1 MILPGHPFY
10 GLRVRVVGRRAS
22 KTYSLCVIEDPQHP
36 GFHYQLSER
45 WLAKSPPPPEP
56 VPGSEIEFL
65 ALPLSVLDKMVQMIL
80 IRNPRR
86 KETEDDSSAQ
96 GGNRTDLGAH
106 PTAEQDATGQPS
118 VLSGTQKGGRDSS

>member
-56 VPGSEIEFL
+56 VPGSEIESL
-65 ALPLSVLDKMVQMIL
+65 ALPLSVLDKMVQMML
-80 IRNPRR
+80 IKNSRG
-86 KETEDDSSAQ
+86 KETEDDSSAR
-96 GGNRTDLGAH
+96 GNNGTDLGAD
-106 PTAEQDATGQPS
+106 PATEQGTTGQTP